1 MNREEAL
8 PLQDNGIKVRDVV
21 MLGFA
26 AAIVVAF
33 AAVVFTRDRV
43 DRPAGSIGYRTAQGE
58 LWVNGVGDQVSA
70 PQGWS
75 PTPADETVGGVPN
88 LGDAQFA
95 APDGRAIAFVSTTVD
110 RFSAV
115 SRLMV
120 KEGDHVVEVA
130 RIGDKGSPPLITGG
144 KGGARSANGVPLIVA
159 WSPDGRRLAWGSVN
173 APPYNLHVADRE
185 TLRPRSL
192 PLDGGYVG
200 ELAWSPDSRYLAIST
215 YAENRTDHTLLV
227 LDTSG
232 DDHPRTLAR
241 GCVMVWSPDSRH
253 LALHGEPKSQPG
265 LLLVS
270 VGGKAQQII
279 DRPDVAPFAW
289 VPD

>member
-1 MNREEAL
+1 MNREKAL
-8 PLQDNGIKVRDVV
+8 SLQDSGMRVRDLV
-21 MLGFA
+21 MLA
-26 AAIVVAF
+26 LAVAIVVVI
-33 AAVVFTRDRV
+33 AASVFTRDRA
-43 DRPAGSIGYRTAQGE
+43 DGPAGTIGYRTAERE
-58 LWVNGVGDQVSA
+58 LWVNALGHPVSA
-70 PQGWS
+70 PQGW
-75 PTPADETVGGVPN
+75 PAATADAPFGGVPN
-88 LGDAQFA
+88 LGEALFP

-120 KEGDHVVEVA
+120 KEGDRVAEVA

-144 KGGARSANGVPLIVA
+144 KGGARSANGVPLVVA
-159 WSPDGRRLAWGSVN
+159 WSPDGRHLAWGSVN
-173 APPYNLHVADRE
+173 EPPYNLHVADRE
-185 TLRPRSL
+185 TLHARSL
-192 PLDGGYVG
+192 PLEGGYVG

-232 DDHPRTLAR
+232 DGHPRTLAR

-265 LLLVS
+265 LLLIS
-270 VGGKAQQII
+270 VGGKVQQII
-279 DRPDVAPFAW
+279 DRADVAPFAW